1 MYVCV
6 CNAVTERQID
16 QAVRAGATSLRH
28 LRHQLGVSAECG
40 RCARCAQDCLRAAL
54 CEPPRPAPA
63 VHTVHAGS
71 SQSLALEAS

>member
-28 LRHQLGVSAECG
+28 LRHQLGVSADCG
-40 RCARCAQDCLRAAL
+40 RCARCAQDCLRVAL
-54 CEPPRPAPA
+54 CESPRPAPA
-63 VHTVHAGS
+63 APPAHAGS
-71 SQSLALEAS
+71 SLSFALEAS